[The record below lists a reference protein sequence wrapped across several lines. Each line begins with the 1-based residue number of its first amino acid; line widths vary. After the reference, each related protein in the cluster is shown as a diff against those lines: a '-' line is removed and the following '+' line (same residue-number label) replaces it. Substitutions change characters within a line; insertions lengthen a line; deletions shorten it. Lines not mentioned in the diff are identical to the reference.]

1 MFFSFFIALPFSSL
15 VFSMF
20 TWVYWFQLLCLNFFF
35 FSLKT
40 YLYSCSSCMIIY
52 CWFQYLNIFKNPA
65 PLLLLSF
72 FFFVL
77 ALLLSSGPSLQLLC
91 VTFSTCMSYCF
102 SSYMLWSNDLLT
114 FQPFEGQIVEN
125 GSKKLAVEEEKFWQ
139 DSNCARYQRCSFG
152 KFRRH

>member
-35 FSLKT
+35 FPWKHTFIVALHAWLYTADSSISTSLKT
-40 YLYSCSSCMIIY
+40 LHPYYY
-52 CWFQYLNIFKNPA
+52 CL
-65 PLLLLSF
+65 

-139 DSNCARYQRCSFG
+139 DSNCTRYQRCSFG